1 MPKTKLTEKYCQ
13 SKTPPVDPLKGLIL
27 ERVNAMNYKQDD
39 IAQIIGK
46 TPNTVYSR
54 LKGSM
59 RDWRY
64 GELLDLCKASGV
76 PIEDLRAAIRY
87 Q

>member
-1 MPKTKLTEKYCQ
+1 MPATKLTKKYSQ
-13 SKTPPVDPLKGLIL
+13 PKTPPVDPLKGLIL
-27 ERVNAMNYKQDD
+27 ERVHAMNYKHEDL
-39 IAQIIGK
+39 AKIIGK
-46 TPNTVYSR
+46 TPNTVYNR
-54 LKGSM
+54 LKGSI
-59 RDWRY
+59 REWRY